1 MAEDGHVRDAQ
12 LVPREEAFAPGVE
25 LHKGLRDRVRE
36 VLLHPQGVPIA
47 VDVYRL
53 SALSFRAKEESQ
65 DRNSREKADQKNKGL
80 GPAHSRPSPKP
91 PLTRRFGV

>member
-36 VLLHPQGVPIA
+36 VLLHPQGVPIKVDFA
-47 VDVYRL
+47 V
-53 SALSFRAKEESQ
+53 SETRAK
-65 DRNSREKADQKNKGL
+65 RHL
-80 GPAHSRPSPKP
+80 
-91 PLTRRFGV
+91 